1 MGKRV
6 ILIVADSLGIGDAPD
21 AALYGDEGSNTLG
34 AIRKSGF
41 FNCPNLAS
49 LGLFNID
56 GVGGGAEKP
65 KAGFVRL
72 TERSAG
78 KDTITGHWEIA
89 GLITDRP
96 FPVYP
101 NGFPESVIAEF
112 EKETG
117 KKAICNKPYSGTEVI
132 KDYGE
137 KQRQSGDLIVYT
149 SADSVF
155 QIAAHTDSV
164 TEEELYG
171 YCLKARKILSGEH
184 AVARVIARPFCGEYP
199 FVRTSGRRDFSL
211 PPTGK
216 TMLDLIKGT
225 GKEVVS
231 IGKINDIFSGRG
243 VTRAVHTDGNESGM
257 KETLRAMDECT
268 SGLIFVNLVDFDMK
282 YGHRNDVDGYAKAM
296 TEFDSELSFVIEKMK
311 DEDLLV
317 ITADHGCDPST
328 PSTDHSRER
337 VPALFYGKSVRSGVN
352 MGTRSSFADISATL
366 LDYLG
371 IDKDKTSGESMAKDL
386 FL

>member
-21 AALYGDEGSNTLG
+21 AAVYGDEGSNTLG
-34 AIRKSGF
+34 AIRKSVF
-41 FNCPNLAS
+41 FDCPNLAS

-56 GVGGGAEKP
+56 GVGGGVKNP
-65 KAGFVRL
+65 KAGFARL

-137 KQRQSGDLIVYT
+137 KQRKSGDLIVYT

-155 QIAAHTDSV
+155 QIAVHTDSV

-171 YCLKARKILSGEH
+171 YCIKARKILSGKH

-211 PPTGK
+211 PPTGE

-257 KETLRAMDECT
+257 KETLRAMDECA

-296 TEFDSELSFVIEKMK
+296 AEFDEQLPFVIGKMK

>member
-21 AALYGDEGSNTLG
+21 AAVYGDEGSNTLG

-65 KAGFVRL
+65 KAGFAGL

-101 NGFPESVIAEF
+101 NGFPESVIEEF

-211 PPTGK
+211 PPTGE
-216 TMLDLIKGT
+216 TMLDLISGT

-243 VTRAVHTDGNESGM
+243 ITRAVHTDGNKSGM
-257 KETLRAMDECT
+257 KETLRAMDEYK

-296 TEFDSELSFVIEKMK
+296 TEFDEQLPFVIGKMK

-337 VPALFYGKSVRSGVN
+337 VPALFYGKPVRSGVN

-366 LDYLG
+366 LDHLG

>member
-21 AALYGDEGSNTLG
+21 AAVYGDEGSNTLG

-65 KAGFVRL
+65 KAGFAGL
-72 TERSAG
+72 IERSAG

-171 YCLKARKILSGEH
+171 YCIKARKILSGKH
-184 AVARVIARPFCGEYP
+184 AVARVIARPFCGKYP

-211 PPTGK
+211 PPTGE
-216 TMLDLIKGT
+216 TMLDLISGT

-243 VTRAVHTDGNESGM
+243 ITRAVHTDGNESGM
-257 KETLRAMDECT
+257 KETLRAMDECA

-296 TEFDSELSFVIEKMK
+296 TEFDAELSFVIEKMK

-337 VPALFYGKSVRSGVN
+337 VPALFYGKPVRAGIN
-352 MGTRSSFADISATL
+352 MGTRSSFSDISATL